1 MSMQADFISLF
12 GVLSEHWNEDISV
25 VWDMIIL
32 NSTWEVKTEG
42 SESKEILVYIGDLCT
57 D

>member
-1 MSMQADFISLF
+1 MQADFMSLF

-25 VWDMIIL
+25 AWDMIIL

-42 SESKEILVYIGDLCT
+42 SESKEILGYVGDLCT